1 MFEMRN
7 LQGKRKRVGGLERK
21 QKFGLAQLLLDDG
34 WLRLKRI
41 GEETLR
47 IYNISSDIFEGIR
60 FAEDAKLAAVWK
72 CGGIRKIMID
82 GMVKILKKI
91 PWNLCINPNVASTMR
106 HTKGLIG
113 GRGRKMR

>member
-1 MFEMRN
+1 MTGAIKTNWR
-7 LQGKRKRVGGLERK
+7 R
-21 QKFGLAQLLLDDG
+21 DG
-34 WLRLKRI
+34 SA
-41 GEETLR
+41 LR

-106 HTKGLIG
+106 NTKGLIG